1 MCTNIYKD
9 KVRLFSEG
17 SRDKERKLGLNSSE
31 HQEAL
36 FTVRMAEQWH
46 RLPAEAVQSPAV
58 DVILKSQLDMVL
70 GSLLKQ
76 GSWTK

>member
-36 FTVRMAEQWH
+36 FTVRMAEQRH
-46 RLPAEAVQSPAV
+46 RGCAVSLCRCHPQKPAGYSPGQPA
-58 DVILKSQLDMVL
+58 
-70 GSLLKQ
+70 
-76 GSWTK
+76 